1 MYAPKCLALVSRHD
15 MPEIFRNC
23 LGLVYT
29 VYVERMVGAG
39 GEPIRLETLVGR
51 LLGEVTVPEP
61 GARYLEPPT
70 FYT

>member
-1 MYAPKCLALVSRHD
+1 
-15 MPEIFRNC
+15 
-23 LGLVYT
+23 

-61 GARYLEPPT
+61 GARYLELPT
-70 FYT
+70 FLHLIQDSVKFLSA

>member
-1 MYAPKCLALVSRHD
+1 

-23 LGLVYT
+23 LGLIYT
-29 VYVERMVGAG
+29 VYVERMVGSG

-61 GARYLEPPT
+61 GSR
-70 FYT
+70 